1 MGKPKKGRKVARE
14 PIKATCTDD
23 HPQRH
28 ELWLLP
34 ILVIIVGTIAYLSS
48 FSGTFVFDDNP
59 HIIQNSR
66 IRSLWPPWRILDSR
80 RPMVCLSLA
89 VNYTIGGLED
99 LWSYHVFNLA
109 IHILAALTLLGIIRR
124 TLMSRTW
131 ARLPAQSAPWI
142 ALATV
147 LIWVVHPLQTQC
159 VTYIIQRSESMMG
172 LFYLLTL
179 YCVIRGVD
187 SPHRRLWYAAA
198 IVACALGMGSKA
210 VMVTAPLVV
219 LLYDWVFISK
229 SMGQVLRLR
238 WGLYLGL
245 AATWSVLFASGL
257 IKGVFNPPSY
267 ASATVG
273 LGFKGISPLEYLAT
287 QPGVLLHYLRL
298 AVWPHPLCL
307 DYAWPVAR
315 TAWALIP
322 PALIMSVLLAATA
335 WALLRKLW
343 WGFLGAWFF
352 LILAPTSSVMP
363 IRDPIYEHR
372 MYLSLAAIV
381 ILAVIAGHMFLGRVV
396 HRVSIRR
403 FLTAGL
409 TLAIVAVLSYGTYRR
424 NRAYESPLAMWSD
437 VVAKRPGNVRA
448 HYNLGRNLARQG
460 RLDEA
465 VEAYRETV
473 RLEPTHYYAYNNLGT
488 SLVKQEKLDEA
499 IKAFRRSRQ
508 ISPSFAEAH
517 FNLGTCLLRQRKLDE
532 AVDAFREALR
542 HDPGSASAHYNLGVA
557 LQNQGRLDEAIKEYR
572 ETLRLEQDHAGAER
586 ELRLALTRRRAGG

>member
-1 MGKPKKGRKVARE
+1 MGKPKKDGKLARE
-14 PIKATCTDD
+14 PVKATCRDD
-23 HPQRH
+23 HARRH

-34 ILVIIVGTIAYLSS
+34 IVVIIVGTVAYLSS

-59 HIIQNSR
+59 HIIENSR

-89 VNYTIGGLED
+89 VNYAMGGLED
-99 LWSYHVFNLA
+99 LWSYHAFNLT
-109 IHILAALTLLGIIRR
+109 IHILTALTLLGIIRR
-124 TLMSRTW
+124 TLMSGAW
-131 ARLPAQSAPWI
+131 ARLPAHSAPWI
-142 ALATV
+142 ALAAA

-159 VTYIIQRSESMMG
+159 VTYIIQRGESMMG

-257 IKGVFNPPSY
+257 IKGVFSPPSY
-267 ASATVG
+267 ASVTVG

-287 QPGVLLHYLRL
+287 QPGVVLHYLRL
-298 AVWPHPLCL
+298 AIWPHPLCL
-307 DYAWPVAR
+307 DYGWPVAR

-322 PALIMSVLLAATA
+322 PALIMGVLLAGTA

-343 WGFLGAWFF
+343 WGFLGTWFF

-381 ILAVIAGHMFLGRVV
+381 ILAVIAGHMLLGRLV

-403 FLTAGL
+403 FLAAGL
-409 TLAIVAVLSYGTYRR
+409 TLAIVVVLSYGTYRR
-424 NRAYESPLAMWSD
+424 NRVYESPLAMWSD

-448 HYNLGRNLARQG
+448 HYNLGRNLAQQG

-473 RLEPTHYYAYNNLGT
+473 RLEPTHYFAYNNLGT
-488 SLVKQEKLDEA
+488 SLAKQDKFDEA

-517 FNLGTCLLRQRKLDE
+517 FNLGNCLLRQRKLDE

-542 HDPGSASAHYNLGVA
+542 YDPGFASAHYNLGVA
-557 LQNQGRLDEAIKEYR
+557 LQNQGRLDEAIEEYR

-586 ELRLALTRRRAGG
+586 ELRQALTRKKAGG